1 MKSFVFISVMLF
13 RFSSF
18 GQEKEKPLKNL
29 FNEFHASVN
38 HGVPL
43 SEYDRTFFGSGLG
56 MSHVFRADRTV
67 GARAGL
73 ELECFHVTNYNVG
86 PPESDKVRQNQHF
99 YLTSLTLPLNL
110 RISFG
115 EKKRVFFELGGRL
128 GFIVFGYYTADIL
141 QTGPN
146 NESYFEHVKTSKTPA
161 GLGTVGLNS
170 GIGTSILL
178 NEKLDL
184 VIHPDF
190 GANLFFLEPNERIY
204 LFGRVCVG
212 IRLK

>member
-1 MKSFVFISVMLF
+1 MLVVSFSGFT
-13 RFSSF
+13 
-18 GQEKEKPLKNL
+18 QENKKQFKDY
-29 FNEFHASVN
+29 FNEFHVSVN

-43 SEYDRTFFGSGLG
+43 STNDRAFIGGGLG

-73 ELECFHVTNYNVG
+73 ELECFHVTDYNVG
-86 PPESDKVRQNQHF
+86 PPESDKARSNQHF
-99 YLTSLTLPLNL
+99 YLTSLTIPLNL

-115 EKKRVFFELGGRL
+115 EKKNVFLELGGRL
-128 GFIVFGYYTADIL
+128 GFVVFGYYTADIL
-141 QTGPN
+141 QTGSN
-146 NESYFEHVKTSKTPA
+146 GESYLQHTKTTKAPV

-170 GIGTSILL
+170 GIGTTLSL

-190 GANLFFLEPNERIY
+190 GANLFFMDTHTRIY
-204 LFGRVCVG
+204 PYGRLCVG
-212 IRLK
+212 IRLL